1 VIDRAVGGSLAR
13 WVPPR
18 RPLPPRLVA
27 AFFLAA
33 VLVALLVPA
42 PAGVVRAA
50 AYDRFYAN
58 FAGEELMRAINADRV
73 ALGRSPYVADPVLEG
88 IARDRPATCPSNA
101 SLTIRGRARD
111 MADRGYL
118 GHTVPGC
125 QDATGAA
132 FDTFSLLHLFGYGY
146 ASAGEAVA
154 NNDYPTR
161 ATTYA
166 TGCDV
171 GGGSCR
177 GSLTM
182 PWTVARAEQTF
193 MGSSLHRALV
203 LSTTFTR
210 FGCGAWN
217 DASGTRVYAC
227 YFVSKGTGSSDT
239 AGPALSSLSGKGAS
253 FAAGST
259 PTFTAV
265 ATDSQ
270 SVLSD
275 GSAEID
281 GLRIKAWAWDHV
293 GRSADLS
300 AKAPPLAVGSHTFRW
315 TVRDA
320 STRSRTVSFTFTIGS
335 ASTPRPTTEPRP
347 RPTPSATPP
356 SATIAPPS
364 AAPSP
369 SVATPSGASSSGSA
383 STSAPL
389 PGGGGGPLQPAS
401 AAPEGASH
409 AAAAGGG
416 ASTGIGML
424 VIALGVLLVVGFG
437 LGARRSDDT

>member
-1 VIDRAVGGSLAR
+1 V
-13 WVPPR
+13 
-18 RPLPPRLVA
+18 VA
-27 AFFLAA
+27 AVF
-33 VLVALLVPA
+33 VALLVPG

-73 ALGRSPYVADPVLEG
+73 ALGRSPYVTDPVLEG

-125 QDATGAA
+125 QDASGAT

-146 ASAGEAVA
+146 ANAGEAVG
-154 NNDYPTR
+154 NNNYPTR
-161 ATTYA
+161 AATYA
-166 TGCDV
+166 TGCDT

-177 GSLTM
+177 GHLTV

-193 MGSSLHRALV
+193 MGSSVHRALI

-217 DASGTRVYAC
+217 DTSGTRVYAC
-227 YFVSKGTGSSDT
+227 YFVSKGTGGSDT
-239 AGPALSSLSGKGAS
+239 AGPALTSLSGKGAT
-253 FAAGST
+253 FAAGSR
-259 PTFTAV
+259 PTFSAV

-293 GRSADLS
+293 GRSAGVS
-300 AKAPPLAVGSHTFRW
+300 AVAPRLAVGSHTFRW
-315 TVRDA
+315 TIRDA

-335 ASTPRPTTEPRP
+335 ASTPGPTTAPVPRA
-347 RPTPSATPP
+347 TPSATAP
-356 SATIAPPS
+356 SATPS
-364 AAPSP
+364 AGPFASPPMPSD
-369 SVATPSGASSSGSA
+369 VSSAGTG
-383 STSAPL
+383 STSAVTSSANGATP
-389 PGGGGGPLQPAS
+389 QPAS
-401 AAPEGASH
+401 APPDGASR
-409 AAAAGGG
+409 AAAGGG
-416 ASTGIGML
+416 GGSTGIGLL
-424 VIALGVLLVVGFG
+424 VIALGVLLVVGFS
-437 LGARRSDDT
+437 LGARRTDDT